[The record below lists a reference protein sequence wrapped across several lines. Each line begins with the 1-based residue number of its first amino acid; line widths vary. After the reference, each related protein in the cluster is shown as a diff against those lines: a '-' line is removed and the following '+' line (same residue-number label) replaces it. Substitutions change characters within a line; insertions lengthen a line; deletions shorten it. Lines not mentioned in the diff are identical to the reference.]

1 MQAFLDI
8 FDIYLLEAV
17 INGILLGGVLALL
30 ALGLNLIFGVIDV
43 TWICYAELVMIGM
56 YAMYFMVQYYGIS
69 YFIAA
74 PLTILLVAIL
84 GALLH
89 YLVIAP
95 LLTAPPINQLLA
107 TGGVL
112 FVLQS
117 FATVAFGIDFRNL
130 GIRLPVL
137 AFGDM
142 NFSYARLL
150 SFLAALVGMVAVYL
164 FMTRTF
170 TGTAIRAISQ
180 DRQIMA
186 LMGVDTK
193 RIYLITSAIGGG
205 LAGLAACLLVLQYD
219 VHPFVGLS
227 FGPITFLICVLG
239 GLGNFIGGFIGVRVR
254 RDHLARRP
262 VLRSRMGLR
271 ARLRLFHRHDVH
283 PARGPAREAPMM
295 GQGRLVA
302 WGIGLAALVALPF
315 VYRDP
320 YHLHILVLILI
331 WSFAYTSWSMMGRFG
346 LVSLGHGGFMGIGA
360 YVTALLWNHLGLSP
374 WIGIPV
380 SMVAA
385 GALALIVGYPCFR
398 FRITGHYFVLVTL
411 ALSGIVLQVITA
423 TRDYTGGSLGYTPN
437 RASGSKLL
445 ALQFDD
451 KTSWYLVALAVWLGG
466 IVVWHL
472 IDRGMSRY
480 ALEAISEDEDAAA
493 AAGVDVTAEK
503 LKITLISAVMTA
515 LAGAIYCQYQMFI
528 TPDTVS
534 GIAVSLQM
542 VFAAIVG
549 GLFVSLGPT
558 VGAVITILLAE
569 TLRIGFGTRAVG
581 WDNLVYGVL
590 LVLFIIFLPKG
601 ILGSL
606 LDRLKPQ
613 RKVPRAHEQKAVHT
627 ARPGT

>member
-1 MQAFLDI
+1 
-8 FDIYLLEAV
+8 
-17 INGILLGGVLALL
+17 
-30 ALGLNLIFGVIDV
+30 
-43 TWICYAELVMIGM
+43 
-56 YAMYFMVQYYGIS
+56 
-69 YFIAA
+69 
-74 PLTILLVAIL
+74 
-84 GALLH
+84 
-89 YLVIAP
+89 
-95 LLTAPPINQLLA
+95 
-107 TGGVL
+107 
-112 FVLQS
+112 
-117 FATVAFGIDFRNL
+117 
-130 GIRLPVL
+130 
-137 AFGDM
+137 
-142 NFSYARLL
+142 
-150 SFLAALVGMVAVYL
+150 
-164 FMTRTF
+164 
-170 TGTAIRAISQ
+170 
-180 DRQIMA
+180 
-186 LMGVDTK
+186 
-193 RIYLITSAIGGG
+193 
-205 LAGLAACLLVLQYD
+205 
-219 VHPFVGLS
+219 
-227 FGPITFLICVLG
+227 
-239 GLGNFIGGFIGVRVR
+239 
-254 RDHLARRP
+254 
-262 VLRSRMGLR
+262 
-271 ARLRLFHRHDVH
+271 
-283 PARGPAREAPMM
+283 MM
-295 GQGRLVA
+295 GQGRLAA

-374 WIGIPV
+374 WIGIPI

-437 RASGSKLL
+437 RTSGNKLL

-451 KTSWYLVALAVWLGG
+451 KTTWYLIALGIWLFG
-466 IVVWHL
+466 IVVWHWV
-472 IDRGMSRY
+472 DRSMARY
-480 ALEAISEDEDAAA
+480 ALEAISEDEDA

-503 LKITLISAVMTA
+503 LKITLLSALMTA

-558 VGAVITILLAE
+558 VGAIITILLAE

-613 RKVPRAHEQKAVHT
+613 RKVPRAHEQEAVQI